1 MPHCGVRTFLIGP
14 RAGPEANTGA
24 NTIGWPAYRVKVLQL
39 LIKKDLIPRYTPFG
53 ILAIFIF
60 VIRDGRQKY
69 LNPSLICPSKIDVP
83 VEHFIVSAR
92 KYRPQ
97 TFKDVVG
104 QEAITNTLT
113 NAIENN
119 HLAQALLFCGPRGV
133 GKTTCARILAKK
145 INQDGSEREDEDFA
159 FNIFELDAASNNS
172 VDDIRN
178 LTDQVRIPPQTGKYK
193 VYIIDEVHMLS
204 QSAFNAFLKTLEEP
218 PKHAIFILAT
228 TEKHKIIPT
237 ILSRCQIFDF
247 KRITVKDAAEYLSY
261 IAKEQGVEAEDDAL
275 HIIAQ
280 KADGAMRD
288 ALSIFDRVVS
298 FSGKKLTRQAVT
310 ENLNVLDYDTYF
322 SATDLILGNNIPE
335 LLLLFNKTLSLG
347 FDGHHFI
354 SGLASHFR
362 DLMVCRHEA
371 TIALLE
377 VGENAKERYAEQ
389 SKKTSEPFLLKA
401 LDLAN
406 DCDLK
411 YKTSRNQ
418 RLLVELTLMKL
429 ASIDF
434 DGQKKNPKTLTSS
447 DKAGET
453 LIPASNF
460 KDRETSQ
467 ARKTEQQPTLL
478 ETERPLAPVAVERKQ
493 APLETERQLASTV
506 VGHKPAPSETK
517 AQPLPATN
525 VQTERLEQTLAET
538 TQQPSTSTTD
548 GVATIKSEFEKNA
561 ESTGDE
567 TIIQVSENRHEKNQV
582 IDSKAGLSTTSGEN
596 YQNRDTAVDS
606 TEVQLAEPEPVLKTE
621 IKKPDGVKKVHL
633 DLASK
638 RVSALSISSLK
649 AKKEHRLSK
658 KEAEI
663 DESELPK
670 ETFAEAKMQ
679 EHWADFVKKID
690 GKGQKILAS
699 SLTTDIPK
707 MFDDTTIWIE
717 LPNDTMKKE
726 VEREQYDLMSYL
738 KEKLDNHFITLRIT
752 VNEETAKKFAFTPEE
767 KYEKLREK
775 NPAIDLLRQ
784 TFDLDL

>member
-1 MPHCGVRTFLIGP
+1 M
-14 RAGPEANTGA
+14 
-24 NTIGWPAYRVKVLQL
+24 
-39 LIKKDLIPRYTPFG
+39 
-53 ILAIFIF
+53 
-60 VIRDGRQKY
+60 
-69 LNPSLICPSKIDVP
+69 
-83 VEHFIVSAR
+83 EHFIVSAR

-97 TFKDVVG
+97 TFKEVVG

-113 NAIENN
+113 NAIENH

-145 INQDGSEREDEDFA
+145 INQDGTQKEDEDFA

-178 LTDQVRIPPQTGKYK
+178 LTDQVRIPPQVGKYK

-218 PKHAIFILAT
+218 PKHTIFILAT

-247 KRITVKDAAEYLSY
+247 KRITIKDAVEYLKFV
-261 IAKEQGVEAEDDAL
+261 AENQGIEAEDDAL

-298 FSGKKLTRQAVT
+298 FSGKQLTRKAVT

-322 SATDLILGNNIPE
+322 SATDLILEQNIPD
-335 LLLLFNKTLSLG
+335 LLLLFNKTLSQG

-362 DLMVCRHEA
+362 DLMVCQHQA
-371 TIALLE
+371 TIELLE
-377 VGENAKERYAEQ
+377 VGEKAKASYLEQ
-389 SKKTSEPFLLKA
+389 SKKTSNPFLLKA
-401 LDLAN
+401 LELAN

-411 YKTSRNQ
+411 YKTSKNQ

-434 DGQKKNPKTLTSS
+434 DGQKKNPESLASVDS
-447 DKAGET
+447 GVDIIA
-453 LIPASNF
+453 PASYF
-460 KDRETSQ
+460 KDRKAANKDSTPAINTQISNSEVETDQ
-467 ARKTEQQPTLL
+467 KDVAT
-478 ETERPLAPVAVERKQ
+478 PVAHSPITVAETLEKDADVAVSTSVKQ
-493 APLETERQLASTV
+493 ATEEHENDTQFTV
-506 VGHKPAPSETK
+506 NEPK
-517 AQPLPATN
+517 
-525 VQTERLEQTLAET
+525 VQITEEQKGDTEV
-538 TQQPSTSTTD
+538 TTD
-548 GVATIKSEFEKNA
+548 LKIKVAEEQESDTKVTTDTEMTVAEEHNNDNETPVTASE
-561 ESTGDE
+561 
-567 TIIQVSENRHEKNQV
+567 IQV
-582 IDSKAGLSTTSGEN
+582 
-596 YQNRDTAVDS
+596 
-606 TEVQLAEPEPVLKTE
+606 AEPSIKTE
-621 IKKPDGVKKVHL
+621 IKKPDTIKKVQL
-633 DLASK
+633 DIASK

-649 AKKEHRLSK
+649 AKKEHQRLK
-658 KEAEI
+658 KGEEI
-663 DESELPK
+663 DESQLPK
-670 ETFAEAKMQ
+670 ENFTEAEMQ
-679 EHWADFVKKID
+679 KHWADFVEKID
-690 GKGQKILAS
+690 GDGQKILAS
-699 SLTTDIPK
+699 SLTTDLPK

-726 VEREQYDLMSYL
+726 VEREQYDLMVHL
-738 KEKLDNHFITLRIT
+738 KQQLKNHFISLRIT